1 MTSPAL
7 SCIWQ
12 RWRRAIDNTVVAAA
26 VWLLASNAMAAGGKP
41 ATKLVNVADTRALE
55 PGLTR
60 WVADIYNTSHW
71 LFALLVV
78 VVMSGMGVVLGLL
91 CDRVVGLLGINL
103 GKMSHHE

>member
-1 MTSPAL
+1 MTPSGQPRSP
-7 SCIWQ
+7 Q
-12 RWRRAIDNTVVAAA
+12 RWRQTLGGAVAAA
-26 VWLLASNAMAAGGKP
+26 VVWLLASDALAAGGKP

-55 PGLTR
+55 PGFTR

-78 VVMSGMGVVLGLL
+78 VVMCGMGLALGLL
-91 CDRVVGLLGINL
+91 CDRLVGLLGINL